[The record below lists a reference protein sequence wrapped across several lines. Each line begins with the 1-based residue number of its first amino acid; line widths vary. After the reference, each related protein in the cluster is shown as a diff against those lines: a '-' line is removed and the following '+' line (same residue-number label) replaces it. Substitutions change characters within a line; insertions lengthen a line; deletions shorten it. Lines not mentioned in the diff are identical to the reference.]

1 MRPLV
6 SVILPIY
13 NDQSRVRRCLKSLLT
28 QSYNEIEY
36 IIVDDGCTDDS
47 YKIIC
52 GVFDQYPNRKKN
64 CVLLRHATNQGS
76 YAARLTGMNV
86 ATGDYIIQVDSDDY
100 ASPQYIEYMV
110 DRAQSDEAD
119 IVLCGYTAIKSQ
131 REFRVILDNSQS
143 PEELFCNIITGQVH
157 AGLWNKLM
165 KRSIVSSFVLRP
177 GVVRSM
183 YDDKVISM
191 QAAYYAKK
199 LSFIDTPLYSYTI
212 RNSRS
217 ITDTTKYVLIPD
229 NSFISFAESF
239 YDSVPV
245 SNDMRAAL
253 DTFAVGVCGKSLLYG
268 SKAEREFTSKY
279 LMKFKLGDILSHP
292 TIPFYYKL
300 ALALERYGLSFAP
313 SIMRMCTNLF
323 IKR

>member
-1 MRPLV
+1 M
-6 SVILPIY
+6 
-13 NDQSRVRRCLKSLLT
+13 LT

-143 PEELFCNIITGQVH
+143 PEEL
-157 AGLWNKLM
+157 
-165 KRSIVSSFVLRP
+165 SIPFIF
-177 GVVRSM
+177 
-183 YDDKVISM
+183 KVAS
-191 QAAYYAKK
+191 
-199 LSFIDTPLYSYTI
+199 LTPLYP
-212 RNSRS
+212 
-217 ITDTTKYVLIPD
+217 L
-229 NSFISFAESF
+229 
-239 YDSVPV
+239 
-245 SNDMRAAL
+245 AA
-253 DTFAVGVCGKSLLYG
+253 T
-268 SKAEREFTSKY
+268 
-279 LMKFKLGDILSHP
+279 
-292 TIPFYYKL
+292 
-300 ALALERYGLSFAP
+300 
-313 SIMRMCTNLF
+313 
-323 IKR
+323 